1 MPVENVIFILKDW
14 LWYEINLLALYT
26 AVFIAFDAGV
36 WTRSTTVRVVF
47 AMLCL
52 SLSAGQ
58 HTPHPKMRMRVGG
71 MRQGG

>member
-1 MPVENVIFILKDW
+1 MPVESVIFTLKEW
-14 LWYEINLLALYT
+14 LWYKIDLLALYT
-26 AVFIAFDAGV
+26 AVFIAFDSGV

-52 SLSAGQ
+52 PVSAGQ
-58 HTPHPKMRMRVGG
+58 HTPRPQMRMRVGG